1 MIHYL
6 KRNKVN
12 VEKYDFCIK
21 NALNSRI
28 YAYSWYLDIVADNW
42 DVLVLNDYEAVMP
55 LPWRQKYFIK
65 YIYPPAWTQQLGVFS
80 SNTISEELIVSFIKA
95 IPRKFKKITIQFNSG
110 NVFKHKNITER
121 VNYILPLNK
130 SYEEVYKGYRA
141 DRKNRVKQGY
151 RNNLSIKEVNIQS
164 LIEIG
169 KRYYSYLNINN
180 DDYLKLKKLAFYA
193 LKKKNGFITGI
204 ERNDGSILGGVL
216 FLESKSRITYLFS
229 VVTDEGKNKQVTS
242 SIIDSL
248 IKDKISSNKTL
259 DFEGSMIDGIADFY
273 KSFGGKKELYYL
285 YKQKRI

>member
-121 VNYILPLNK
+121 VNYILPLNR
-130 SYEEVYKGYRA
+130 SYEEVYKEYRA

>member
-121 VNYILPLNK
+121 VNYILPLNR
-130 SYEEVYKGYRA
+130 SYEEVYKEYRA

-273 KSFGGKKELYYL
+273 RSFGGKKELYYL

>member
-121 VNYILPLNK
+121 VNYILPLNR
-130 SYEEVYKGYRA
+130 SYEEVYKEYRA

-193 LKKKNGFITGI
+193 LKKKNRFITGI

-273 KSFGGKKELYYL
+273 RSFGGKKELYYL

>member
-273 KSFGGKKELYYL
+273 RSFGGKKELYYL